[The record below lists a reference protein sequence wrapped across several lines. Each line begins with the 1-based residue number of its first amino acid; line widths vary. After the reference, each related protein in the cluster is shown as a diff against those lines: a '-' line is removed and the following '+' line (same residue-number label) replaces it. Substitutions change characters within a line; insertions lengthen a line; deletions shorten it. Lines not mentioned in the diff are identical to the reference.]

1 MCPPNTPDP
10 DADWQCRQCR
20 FTTSGAA
27 VEQAIALI
35 RHEVDAIES
44 LPLGVERLQRSD
56 TFLSQHGHQ
65 LLADDHHLLTA
76 VRHSLISMYGR
87 VAGYTLP
94 ELSAAQLAHKVALCR
109 RVLAILDVVHPGMSR
124 ARALM
129 LYELHAPLLLLARAE
144 RTAGRMDEQE
154 WRRRLAEVAEMLRM
168 CATVLGWEAANST
181 VAAVARLA
189 RVRRDELLAEV
200 RD

>member
-1 MCPPNTPDP
+1 MPSDP
-10 DADWQCRQCR
+10 DADWRCRCCA
-20 FTTSGAA
+20 FSTSGAA
-27 VEQAIALI
+27 VEQALALI
-35 RHEVDAIES
+35 RREVDAIEE
-44 LPLGVERLQRSD
+44 LPLGVERLHRSD

-65 LLADDHHLLTA
+65 LLADDHYLLTA

-109 RVLAILDVVHPGMSR
+109 RVLAVLDVVHPGMSR

-129 LYELHAPLLLLARAE
+129 LYELHAPMLLLARAE
-144 RTAGRMDEQE
+144 LSAGRLEASE
-154 WRRRLAEVAEMLRM
+154 WRRRLLEAAEMLRV

-189 RVRRDELLAEV
+189 RVRRDELLDEV